1 MPLSGNN
8 LTLAAVQLT
17 GCYAR
22 HPGHSPSH
30 LPSDCIARWQLLV
43 PCCLTE
49 AKCKAQNAPSHSLS
63 LTITC
68 YKHGSWLI

>member
-49 AKCKAQNAPSHSLS
+49 AKCKAQNAPH
-63 LTITC
+63 
-68 YKHGSWLI
+68 